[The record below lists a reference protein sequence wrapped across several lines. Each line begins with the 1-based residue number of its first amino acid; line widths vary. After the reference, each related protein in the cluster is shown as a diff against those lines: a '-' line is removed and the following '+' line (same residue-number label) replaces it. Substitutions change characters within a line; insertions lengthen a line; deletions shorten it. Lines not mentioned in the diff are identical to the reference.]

1 MFCVPSHL
9 MQNRGPLDKET
20 KGNVVTLAD
29 EAIGKQGRLAEI
41 PVVDNDNNNNNN
53 ND

>member
-1 MFCVPSHL
+1 
-9 MQNRGPLDKET
+9 MQNRGFLDKET

-53 ND
+53 DD